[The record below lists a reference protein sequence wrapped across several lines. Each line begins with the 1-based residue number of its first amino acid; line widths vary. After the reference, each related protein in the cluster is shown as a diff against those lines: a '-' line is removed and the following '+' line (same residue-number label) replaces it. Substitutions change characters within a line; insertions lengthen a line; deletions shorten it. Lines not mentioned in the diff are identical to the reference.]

1 MASLNG
7 FNADEFKDEYTPL
20 PAGRYTAMI
29 VKSETQ
35 ATKAGNG
42 SYLKL
47 EIDIVDGQYKGRK
60 LFENLNLEN
69 PNQQAVN
76 IAKATLANICRA
88 VNILHPKDS
97 SELHLKP
104 ISIMVSVEPERDG
117 YPASNRVKRWD
128 APESAAQTKMD
139 FSKAPAPANAKP
151 WERPVVKAEET
162 PTF

>member
-1 MASLNG
+1 MANLGN
-7 FNADEFKDEYTPL
+7 FNADEYKDDYAPL

-47 EIDIVDGQYKGRK
+47 EIDIVDGQFKGRK
-60 LFENLNLEN
+60 LFENLNLDN

-88 VNILHPKDS
+88 VGVLHPKDS

-104 ISIMVSVEPERDG
+104 MSVMVLVEPEKDG

-128 APESAAQTKMD
+128 AMESPSQT
-139 FSKAPAPANAKP
+139 KAPAPAAASAAKP
-151 WERPVVKAEET
+151 WEKPKEDKIET
-162 PTF
+162 F

>member
-7 FNADEFKDEYTPL
+7 FNAEDFKDEYAPL

-29 VKSETQ
+29 VKSETKS
-35 ATKAGNG
+35 TKAGNG
-42 SYLKL
+42 SYLSL

-60 LFENLNLEN
+60 LFENLNLDN
-69 PNQQAVN
+69 PNEQAVN

-88 VNILHPKDS
+88 VGVLHPKDS

-104 ISIMVSVEPERDG
+104 ISIMVSVIPESKDF
-117 YPASNRVKRWD
+117 PASNRVKRWD
-128 APESAAQTKMD
+128 APDAVSPVQA
-139 FSKAPAPANAKP
+139 KAPTNAKP
-151 WERPVVKAEET
+151 WERPAPKPEDT